1 MATIILTD
9 RYGGNPPA
17 WIRSCHE
24 CEAMGCS
31 PEPCEAL
38 PIGSNYAGRDDMR
51 HVDGARTENCPRPA
65 EHDQPDFDGWHFLRC
80 ADCSGTGR
88 VPWYVS
94 VARIP
99 RWIVKGLRFFD
110 QMARPRYRAP
120 HMTQA
125 QHVWLVFKCAF
136 LYDLMRLAR

>member
-1 MATIILTD
+1 MAIQFTD

-31 PEPCEAL
+31 PEPCEAYE
-38 PIGSNYAGRDDMR
+38 PPQ
-51 HVDGARTENCPRPA
+51 DGIRVAACSPCPRPA
-65 EHDQPDFDGWHFLRC
+65 EHREPDFDGWHFLRC
-80 ADCSGTGR
+80 TACNGTGR

-99 RWIVKGLRFFD
+99 RWIVKGLRFFN
-110 QMARPRYRAP
+110 QMGRPRYRP
-120 HMTQA
+120 SHMTQA
-125 QHVWLVFKCAF
+125 QHLWLVFKCAF
-136 LYDLMRLAR
+136 VHDLMRLRR

>member
-1 MATIILTD
+1 MTTIEFTD

-24 CEAMGCS
+24 CEAMGGYFETC
-31 PEPCEAL
+31 
-38 PIGSNYAGRDDMR
+38 N
-51 HVDGARTENCPRPA
+51 ENLWCQRPSD
-65 EHDQPDFDGWHFLRC
+65 HNNLTFDGWHVLRC
-80 ADCSGTGR
+80 SACNGTGR

-110 QMARPRYRAP
+110 QMARPRYRAS
-120 HMTQA
+120 HMTQG
-125 QHVWLVFKCAF
+125 QHIWLVFKCAF
-136 LYDLMRLAR
+136 VYDLMRLRR